1 MIDRLSQHGACGW
14 NAEQLKANSAA
25 SPTSPT
31 SLQSCLSDNSVQTT
45 VHVCQTETQSAIPA
59 HSMIGN
65 LACTLGRQT
74 AAVAP
79 RIIQMRRFLHGTHF
93 RVSSS
98 VEEALAD
105 GRPIIALESTII
117 THGMPYPQNL
127 SMAREV
133 EEIVRTNG
141 SVPATVGI
149 LNGRIHIGLND
160 EELQFLAKSKNL
172 VKVSRRD
179 LPYVLSQGLSG
190 GTTVSG
196 TMIVAHKAGIPVF
209 VTGGIGGVH
218 REGEKTMDVS
228 ADLTELGRTAVA
240 VVSAGVKSILDIGR
254 TLEYL
259 ETQGVCVAAFGDSRE
274 FPAFFSRHSG
284 FQAPCQVQNEEEAAK
299 LIASTLALGLGS
311 GVLIAV
317 PCPKEEAASGQ
328 VIEAAIQEALSNA
341 RSKGITGKELTPFML
356 QKVNELTSGKSLD
369 SNIALIQNN
378 ARVGSRIAVALSKIQ
393 TATGKRNLPRREK
406 VTALR
411 PAGGQT
417 NAGQVSQSFGGVGRN
432 LADCLSRLGKTP
444 LFISA
449 LGKDEHSESILR
461 YCRHMDMAGVL
472 QLAGHST
479 ATYCAVITGSGELSL
494 GLGDMDIHQQITE
507 QYVSK
512 FKESLCLA
520 PLVCIDGNV
529 PVATIQY
536 VCEIA
541 REHQIAVCYE
551 PTDENKASKPFLSD
565 SWKALT
571 YISPN
576 LRELRAINRTL
587 GHPVLA
593 DLPSRLED
601 VVRTA
606 MTLTHPLLT
615 QLHCVV
621 VTLGMH
627 GVLLC
632 GRRVE
637 GSVSLCPGTR
647 KQNAAGELCATHY
660 PAIPISRE
668 EIVNVSGAGDSLM
681 AGIIAGLLAGHD
693 TDTCVR
699 MGLLAACLSLR
710 SYEPISQE
718 ISTVS
723 VNLEQV
729 KARSWPEYSCPGI
742 QSKTCQKPSDCDGC
756 LGLYTCKLP
765 RGKCGLKAVSRKT
778 GTAQLSCQPAQF
790 SNECV
795 RGPLQ
800 MARR

>member
-1 MIDRLSQHGACGW
+1 MWLECGT
-14 NAEQLKANSAA
+14 AQANSAA

-31 SLQSCLSDNSVQTT
+31 SLQSCLSDNLVQTT
-45 VHVCQTETQSAIPA
+45 AHVCQTETQSAIPA

-74 AAVAP
+74 GAVAP

-98 VEEALAD
+98 VEEALTD
-105 GRPIIALESTII
+105 GRPIVALESTII

-274 FPAFFSRHSG
+274 FPAFFSRQSG

-317 PCPKEEAASGQ
+317 PCPKEDAASGQ
-328 VIEAAIQEALSNA
+328 IIEDAIQEALSNA

-393 TATGKRNLPRREK
+393 TATGKGNLLRCEK

-411 PAGGQT
+411 PVVIGGINVDFIAKARNTTIQAGGQT

-461 YCRHMDMAGVL
+461 YCHHMDMAGVL

-507 QYVSK
+507 QYVSR

-541 REHQIAVCYE
+541 TEHQIPVCYE

-587 GHPVLA
+587 GHPVPA
-593 DLPSRLED
+593 ELPSRLED

-718 ISTVS
+718 ISSVS

-729 KARSWPEYSCPGI
+729 RARSWPEV
-742 QSKTCQKPSDCDGC
+742 KMWKM
-756 LGLYTCKLP
+756 
-765 RGKCGLKAVSRKT
+765 
-778 GTAQLSCQPAQF
+778 
-790 SNECV
+790 N
-795 RGPLQ
+795 
-800 MARR
+800 